1 MIGSSD
7 QTIADRN
14 TVHVWSVALD
24 EAELDLPEL
33 LSDDEISRLGRIHH
47 SRARLVFLRSRVA
60 LRLILASYLDCP
72 GTDII
77 FNYNENGKPAL
88 SSDKSHSLTF
98 NLSHSGNHCLLAVAK
113 ESDLGVDIEQL
124 HSGRDYAALAQRFF
138 TPAEHDLL
146 ENSQDEGLFY
156 RMWVLKEASVKVRG
170 IKLLSGLDRFQCS
183 VSEQGVL
190 NVSDKLGEIQPGN
203 WSVRQWQPDDQ
214 SIAAIV
220 VRCADAVFVD
230 KNTDQILSRLEQQS

>member
-47 SRARLVFLRSRVA
+47 SRARLDFLRSRVA

-138 TPAEHDLL
+138 TSAEHDLL

-156 RMWVLKEASVKVRG
+156 RMWVLKEASVKARG

-183 VSEQGVL
+183 VSEQGEI
-190 NVSDKLGEIQPGN
+190 NVADKLGEIQPGN

-220 VRCADAVFVD
+220 VRCADVDFVD
-230 KNTDQILSRLEQQS
+230 KTLIRY

>member
-98 NLSHSGNHCLLAVAK
+98 NLSHSGNHCLLAVAERK
-113 ESDLGVDIEQL
+113 
-124 HSGRDYAALAQRFF
+124 
-138 TPAEHDLL
+138 
-146 ENSQDEGLFY
+146 
-156 RMWVLKEASVKVRG
+156 
-170 IKLLSGLDRFQCS
+170 
-183 VSEQGVL
+183 
-190 NVSDKLGEIQPGN
+190 
-203 WSVRQWQPDDQ
+203 
-214 SIAAIV
+214 
-220 VRCADAVFVD
+220 
-230 KNTDQILSRLEQQS
+230 